1 VRPNLSSKDPA
12 LPLRHILQ
20 AIERIE
26 QHVAGMDFAAY
37 RDDPKTAD
45 AVERNLQRISE
56 AAIRLGEQGAVLCP
70 DIPWAD
76 VRGIGN
82 WLRHQYDRI
91 EQETIWNTVTE
102 SLPPLKACVVKALRA
117 SAPKLGGPDLG

>member
-1 VRPNLSSKDPA
+1 LSSKDPK

-37 RDDPKTAD
+37 RNDAKTAD

-56 AAIRLGEQGAVLCP
+56 AAIRLGEQGPASCP
-70 DIPWAD
+70 EIPWPD

-82 WLRHQYDRI
+82 WLRHQYDRV
-91 EQETIWNTVTE
+91 EPETIWNVVVE
-102 SLPPLKACVVKALRA
+102 SLPPLKACVVKALKP
-117 SAPKLGGPDLG
+117 SALKPGGPT

>member
-1 VRPNLSSKDPA
+1 MSSKDPA

-37 RDDPKTAD
+37 RDDAKTAD

-56 AAIRLGEQGAVLCP
+56 AAIRLGDQGPLLCP
-70 DIPWAD
+70 EIPWAD

-91 EQETIWNTVTE
+91 EPETIWNTVKE
-102 SLPPLKACVVKALRA
+102 SLPPLKNCVSKALRPP
-117 SAPKLGGPDLG
+117 SPKLSGPDLG